1 MGFLTPQELNK
12 ASKAKTDKMVEEL
25 QKGVENLQ
33 KVREAQ
39 SKEDAVDK
47 NNV

>member
-12 ASKAKTDKMVEEL
+12 ASKAKTDKMLEEL

-33 KVREAQ
+33 KVRDAQ
-39 SKEDAVDK
+39 SKDEDEDK